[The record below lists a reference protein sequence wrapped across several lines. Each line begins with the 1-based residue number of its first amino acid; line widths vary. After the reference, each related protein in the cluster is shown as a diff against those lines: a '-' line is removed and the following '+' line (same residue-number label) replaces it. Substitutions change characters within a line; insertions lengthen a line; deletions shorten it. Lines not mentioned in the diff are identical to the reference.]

1 MKIKEIDTNTL
12 DFEGYIDLYRC
23 YRRESDR
30 VEQGSEEDYDIKY
43 FKIDKSYEDMGF

>member
-1 MKIKEIDTNTL
+1 MKIKEIDTRTL
-12 DFEGYIDLYRC
+12 DFEGYNDLHRC
-23 YRRESDR
+23 ESNR

>member
-1 MKIKEIDTNTL
+1 MKVKEIDTGTL
-12 DFEGYIDLYRC
+12 DFEGYNDLYR
-23 YRRESDR
+23 YESDG

>member
-1 MKIKEIDTNTL
+1 MKVKEIDTGTL
-12 DFEGYIDLYRC
+12 DFEGYNDL